1 MLTGISC
8 MMMRGGTSKGPL
20 PRVGVFVNVPPGCSR
35 RRVSVR
41 GRIEATF
48 TKGKPIMMKP
58 LIACA
63 AVAVLLVA
71 GPAAAQQ
78 PIVIKFSHVA
88 APDTPKGQA
97 ANEFKRLAEE
107 RTKGHVKVEVYPNS
121 MLFKDAEELDAL
133 KLGSVQMLAPV
144 PGKFGPAGL
153 PEFEVFDLP
162 YLFPD
167 IDAVHRAYKST
178 AAVDLMK
185 KLEPHGMVGL
195 AFWDNG
201 FRVMSANRPIHV
213 PADMKG
219 LKMRINSS
227 KVNAAIMKSVG
238 ALPQTMAFSE
248 VYQGLQTGV
257 IDGTEGPLSNLYTQK
272 QYEVQKQVTLT
283 YHTISNYVV
292 IANKKFWDG
301 LPADIRTTLEGALRD
316 ATTLN
321 DQVAEKDEQA
331 AIAAIKASGKSAIY
345 TPTPAEKQQWVKA
358 MLPVQDEM
366 ASRVKNETIAAMR
379 AAVEGK

>member
-1 MLTGISC
+1 MV
-8 MMMRGGTSKGPL
+8 K
-20 PRVGVFVNVPPGCSR
+20 
-35 RRVSVR
+35 
-41 GRIEATF
+41 A
-48 TKGKPIMMKP
+48 

-63 AVAVLLVA
+63 AVAALVTV
-71 GPAAAQQ
+71 GPVVAQQ

-107 RTKGHVKVEVYPNS
+107 RTKGRVKVEVYPNS
-121 MLFKDAEELDAL
+121 ILFKDAEELDAL

-144 PGKFGPAGL
+144 PGKFGPAGI

-167 IDAVHRAYKST
+167 IDAVHRAYKSK
-178 AAVDLMK
+178 AATDLMK
-185 KLEPHGMVGL
+185 KLEPNGMLGL
-195 AFWDNG
+195 AYWDNG
-201 FRVMSANRPIHV
+201 FRVMSANRPIHA

-238 ALPQTMAFSE
+238 ALPQTVAFSE
-248 VYQGLQTGV
+248 VYQALQTGV

-272 QYEVQKQVTLT
+272 QYEVQKHVTLS

-292 IANKKFWDG
+292 IANKAFWEG
-301 LPADIRTTLEGALRD
+301 LPPDIRTTLEGAMRD
-316 ATTLN
+316 ATALN
-321 DQVAEKDEQA
+321 DRVAEKDEQA
-331 AIAAIKASGKSAIY
+331 AIAAIKVSGKSEIY
-345 TPTPAEKQQWVKA
+345 TPTPAEKQQWMKA

-366 ASRVKNETIAAMR
+366 ASRVKKETIAAMR

>member
-1 MLTGISC
+1 
-8 MMMRGGTSKGPL
+8 
-20 PRVGVFVNVPPGCSR
+20 
-35 RRVSVR
+35 
-41 GRIEATF
+41 
-48 TKGKPIMMKP
+48 MMKP

-63 AVAVLLVA
+63 ALGVLLVA

-97 ANEFKRLAEE
+97 ANEFKRIAEE
-107 RTKGHVKVEVYPNS
+107 RTKGRVKVEVYPNS

-144 PGKFGPAGL
+144 PGKFGPAGI

-167 IDAVHRAYKST
+167 IQAVHRAYKSK

-185 KLEPHGMVGL
+185 KLDPQGMVGL

-238 ALPQTMAFSE
+238 AVPQTMAFSE

-292 IANKKFWDG
+292 IANKVFWDG
-301 LPADIRTTLEGALRD
+301 LPPDIRTTLEGAMRD
-316 ATTLN
+316 ATALN

-331 AIAAIKASGKSAIY
+331 AIAAIKASGKSEIY

-366 ASRVKNETIAAMR
+366 ASRVKKETIAAVR
-379 AAVEGK
+379 AAVQGK